1 MTDRPLPPE
10 PLTARDR
17 GRSPAAVVLSGILR
31 ATRRRRGIGRR
42 VAGEV
47 APTNAAPGRAVE
59 RVAAITSY
67 PVRGRTVW
75 RLQPLPAHRPA
86 SHAETP
92 LVVYLHGGAFV
103 NGIDAFHWRFVSD
116 LVRRTGAEVLVP
128 EYPLT
133 PPSTAR
139 ETVAWSLTAYAGPAA
154 AARAQGRRVVVMG
167 DSAGANLALTT
178 AIAARDSGATAPD
191 EVALLSPWL
200 DVAGGS
206 PGGIEL
212 DRFDVMVER
221 DGGLAAGRLYA
232 GDLGV
237 ADPSASP
244 IHADLTGLRVTSWC
258 GDRDQVVADQ
268 RELARRAAANGW
280 DVAVREIPGMV
291 HCFMLISFLPEA
303 RATAAEIAAV
313 VRG

>member
-1 MTDRPLPPE
+1 MTDRPLPSQT
-10 PLTARDR
+10 LTAPDR
-17 GRSPAAVVLSGILR
+17 GRSIEAAILSSVLR

-47 APTNAAPGRAVE
+47 APTNAEPGRAVE
-59 RVAAITSY
+59 RAAAITSY

-75 RLQPLPAHRPA
+75 RLQPRSTSRDMA
-86 SHAETP
+86 SAAP
-92 LVVYLHGGAFV
+92 LVIYLHGGAFL
-103 NGIDAFHWRFVSD
+103 NGIDAFHWRFVAD

-133 PPSTAR
+133 PPATVT
-139 ETVAWSLTAYAGPAA
+139 ETLAWSLAAYAGPAA
-154 AARAQGRRVVVMG
+154 AARAQGRRVVIMG

-178 AIAARDSGATAPD
+178 AIAARDAGETVPD

-221 DGGLAAGRLYA
+221 EGGLAAGRLYA
-232 GDLGV
+232 GDVGV
-237 ADPSASP
+237 ADPRASP
-244 IHADLTGLRVTSWC
+244 IHADLAGLRVTSWC
-258 GDRDQVVADQ
+258 GDGDQVVTDQ
-268 RELARRAAANGW
+268 RELARRAAASGW